1 MQERL
6 ETKMVPKGQR
16 RHDVPL
22 YGRLLGGKGGRG
34 NGLVV
39 TIYLAMVCL
48 TTQSRNHP
56 LYAVGINCRL
66 LLGSTVSFC
75 WDRPSALAGIDR
87 RLLLGSTVG
96 SCWDRPSARS
106 PVTESTIKRTNTRD
120 VGVRRSSTGDVLE
133 IDRKL
138 QGELC

>member
-56 LYAVGINCRL
+56 LYASSSVYMESN
-66 LLGSTVSFC
+66 LGNSMLDLV
-75 WDRPSALAGIDR
+75 
-87 RLLLGSTVG
+87 
-96 SCWDRPSARS
+96 
-106 PVTESTIKRTNTRD
+106 
-120 VGVRRSSTGDVLE
+120 
-133 IDRKL
+133 
-138 QGELC
+138 